1 MISSTP
7 RTSASKSIRRRLM
20 SDPHSSPLS
29 ARSQRFVESNRI
41 IFIYIICSKNLNI
54 INITQYAFFVI
65 MPCRF
70 DETLTT
76 LTASEG
82 ESDDEEEETIMP
94 EIVPPVVG
102 ENPEY
107 VILQL

>member
-1 MISSTP
+1 
-7 RTSASKSIRRRLM
+7 
-20 SDPHSSPLS
+20 
-29 ARSQRFVESNRI
+29 
-41 IFIYIICSKNLNI
+41 
-54 INITQYAFFVI
+54 

-102 ENPEY
+102 GNPEY
-107 VILQL
+107 VNLQL

>member
-1 MISSTP
+1 
-7 RTSASKSIRRRLM
+7 
-20 SDPHSSPLS
+20 
-29 ARSQRFVESNRI
+29 
-41 IFIYIICSKNLNI
+41 
-54 INITQYAFFVI
+54 

-102 ENPEY
+102 GNLEY
-107 VILQL
+107 VNLQLYKFYMIAGLILQFFKLQHMV

>member
-1 MISSTP
+1 
-7 RTSASKSIRRRLM
+7 M

-65 MPCRF
+65 VPGRF

-76 LTASEG
+76 LTGSEG

-94 EIVPPVVG
+94 ETVPPVVG

>member
-1 MISSTP
+1 M
-7 RTSASKSIRRRLM
+7 L
-20 SDPHSSPLS
+20 
-29 ARSQRFVESNRI
+29 
-41 IFIYIICSKNLNI
+41 
-54 INITQYAFFVI
+54 
-65 MPCRF
+65 CRF

-94 EIVPPVVG
+94 EIVHPVVG
-102 ENPEY
+102 ENSEY

>member
-1 MISSTP
+1 M
-7 RTSASKSIRRRLM
+7 
-20 SDPHSSPLS
+20 
-29 ARSQRFVESNRI
+29 
-41 IFIYIICSKNLNI
+41 NI
-54 INITQYAFFVI
+54 IDITQHAFFII
-65 MPCRF
+65 MPCRS

-76 LTASEG
+76 LTASKG

-94 EIVPPVVG
+94 EIVPPVAG